1 MKKVTL
7 VSLCAALSL
16 IPASLFAEDS
26 APKVKLYGFIRNYYA
41 FDSRESI
48 AGTEDFFYYVP
59 KDISLNDENDDINA
73 NPNFKFAALTSRLGV
88 DVKGYEYK
96 GWDFAAKIEADFY
109 NGLSSTSND
118 PLTRASLTGT
128 ANLRLRQAYV
138 TMSNYRWTF
147 KAGQAWHPMAADMPH
162 IFSLNTGAPFG
173 PFSRTPLVSAE
184 AVIYPGLSI
193 TAAAIWQQQYTSAGP
208 YGASANYIRNGGGEL
223 YLGLNYK
230 KGAFLARAGI
240 NALSITPRTVN
251 DKKLKVVER
260 SLTFIPFLYAQYE
273 KGPVAVRFKTVLA
286 QGGEHLNLNG
296 GYAISGMQN
305 DSRSYVYTP
314 TLNSSSWA
322 SFKYK
327 AGKLDLIL
335 FGGYVKNFGTI
346 DPLLGENTVIGG
358 YGKPMGFYFSKNS
371 YDNLN
376 SMWRI
381 TPEAVYNFG
390 RLALGMEYEC
400 TSVQYGDKS
409 QGMNLDKGLYDK
421 GLHWVTNH
429 RVQGIVKFTF

>member
-1 MKKVTL
+1 MKNRFIL
-7 VSLCAALSL
+7 
-16 IPASLFAEDS
+16 ASLLALGIGSAAFAQEAS
-26 APKVKLYGFIRNYYA
+26 KPQLKLYGFIRNYFAY
-41 FDSRESI
+41 DTRESV
-48 AGTEDFFYYVP
+48 AGTEDFFYWVP
-59 KDISLNDENDDINA
+59 KDESIQNGMDVNA
-73 NPNFKFAALTSRLGV
+73 VHSFRFAALTSRVGL
-88 DVKGYEYK
+88 DVTGYQVQ
-96 GWDFAAKIEADFY
+96 GWNFGAKIEADFY
-109 NGLSSTSND
+109 AGVSGV
-118 PLTRASLTGT
+118 TGT
-128 ANLRLRQAYV
+128 ATLRLRQAYL
-138 TMSNYRWTF
+138 TMAKNAVSL
-147 KAGQAWHPMAADMPH
+147 KIGQAWHPMAADMPDV
-162 IFSLNTGAPFG
+162 FSLNTGAPFG
-173 PFSRTPLVSAE
+173 PFSRTPLVSADFK
-184 AVIYPGLSI
+184 LSNDFSL
-193 TAAAIWQQQYTSAGP
+193 TAAAIWQMQYTSAGP
-208 YGASANYIRNGGGEL
+208 NGAKADYIKYGRTPEI